1 MKRTAMM
8 ALATALVLLGC
19 VVFTA
24 VGARILLSG
33 EPYGGGLIFASGAF
47 FGWWLAGGYR
57 DE

>member
-1 MKRTAMM
+1 MM